1 VGDGPERPALE
12 ALAADLRLNGAVDFL
27 GMRDHAAVAEL
38 MRGADLL
45 VLPSLAENLPTVVLE
60 AQACGL
66 PVVATDVGGT
76 REALDR
82 SAGRLV
88 ASGDEEALAG
98 AIAAAL
104 AADHDREAI
113 ADRARA
119 RYGHEAV
126 AARWEQTYREVLA
139 ARRRA

>member
-1 VGDGPERPALE
+1 VGDGPARPALE
-12 ALAADLRLNGAVDFL
+12 ALAADLRLNGAVGFL

-76 REALDR
+76 REALDPT
-82 SAGRLV
+82 AGRLV
-88 ASGDEEALAG
+88 APGDDEALAG
-98 AIAAAL
+98 AIGAVL

-113 ADRARA
+113 AARAHA
-119 RYGHEAV
+119 RYGYEAV
-126 AARWEQTYREVLA
+126 AERWEATYRELLA
-139 ARRRA
+139 ARERR